1 MDFKDLSEGKVSET
15 QAKAGEIRDD
25 VKIMTNDLNK

>member
-15 QAKAGEIRDD
+15 QAKAGEIRDQ
-25 VKIMTNDLNK
+25 VSRVPQ